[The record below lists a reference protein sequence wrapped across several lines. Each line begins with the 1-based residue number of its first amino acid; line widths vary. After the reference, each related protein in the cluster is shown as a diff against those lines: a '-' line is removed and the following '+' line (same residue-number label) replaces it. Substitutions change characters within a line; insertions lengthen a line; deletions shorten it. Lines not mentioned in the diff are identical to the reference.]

1 MVTIQETKTT
11 DELVHKYPGQS
22 DPQPCYVE
30 LDLRDGVM
38 LADWNSEIGNAIPF
52 TVYHGHVQRYSIP
65 SLTAD
70 AANALMQELLPL
82 AERVV
87 DGYKSVWN
95 GNNNVARLT
104 DDASEANDAIDD
116 RCQQEFDGAD
126 VLEHVPADNW
136 YNDFSD
142 DIADKTDEELEAIAR
157 DAGEAALKDGY
168 VVEGMFEALR
178 DIRKASSNT
187 LDGQG
192 KSA

>member
-52 TVYHGHVQRYSIP
+52 MVYHGHVQRYSIP

-136 YNDFSD
+136 CNDFSD

-178 DIRKASSNT
+178 DIRE
-187 LDGQG
+187 GQQQYPG
-192 KSA
+192 RAR

>member
-52 TVYHGHVQRYSIP
+52 SVYHGHVQRYSIP

-87 DGYKSVWN
+87 DGYESVWN
-95 GNNNVARLT
+95 GNNNVAKLT

-126 VLEHVPADNW
+126 VLEHVPGDNW
-136 YNDFSD
+136 CNAFSD
-142 DIADKTDEELEAIAR
+142 DISEKTDEELETIAE
-157 DAGEAALKDGY
+157 DAEKDALKDGY

-178 DIRKASSNT
+178 DIRER
-187 LDGQG
+187 QG
-192 KSA
+192 GE